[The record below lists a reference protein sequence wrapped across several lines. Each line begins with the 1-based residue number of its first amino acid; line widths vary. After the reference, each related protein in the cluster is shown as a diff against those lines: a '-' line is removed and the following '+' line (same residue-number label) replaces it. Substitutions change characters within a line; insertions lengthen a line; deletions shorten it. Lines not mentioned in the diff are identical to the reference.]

1 MLSRDKSEGHAW
13 PQDAAASLPQGRLRT
28 PEEHGG
34 SQACSPLLG
43 GQDTSLRP
51 SFIIT
56 DSGLRKKDTAAFQ
69 TVSYTEKTKTGI

>member
-1 MLSRDKSEGHAW
+1 MGVKPAPS
-13 PQDAAASLPQGRLRT
+13 
-28 PEEHGG
+28 
-34 SQACSPLLG
+34 LG
-43 GQDTSLRP
+43 GQDTSLHP